1 MVASMMT
8 AVLVALGVELQKC
21 SGGLRAA
28 WNRPAVKQ
36 PLLLLLATGKVVV
49 VDARRTGGRD

>member
-1 MVASMMT
+1 MMT

-36 PLLLLLATGKVVV
+36 PLLLLLLAAGKVVV